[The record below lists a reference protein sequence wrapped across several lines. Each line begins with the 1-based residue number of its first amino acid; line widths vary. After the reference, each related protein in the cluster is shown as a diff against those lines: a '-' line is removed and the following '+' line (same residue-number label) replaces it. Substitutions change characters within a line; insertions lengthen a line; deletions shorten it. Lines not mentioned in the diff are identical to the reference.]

1 MKIALT
7 NIIINAIEAMGT
19 RDGQLKLSTMSLAG
33 KHVVQIANNG
43 CGISA
48 KKGLI

>member
-7 NIIINAIEAMGT
+7 NIIVNAIEAMRT
-19 RDGQLKLSTMSLAG
+19 QDGQLARSTLLIAG
-33 KHVVQIANNG
+33 KYVIQIANNG